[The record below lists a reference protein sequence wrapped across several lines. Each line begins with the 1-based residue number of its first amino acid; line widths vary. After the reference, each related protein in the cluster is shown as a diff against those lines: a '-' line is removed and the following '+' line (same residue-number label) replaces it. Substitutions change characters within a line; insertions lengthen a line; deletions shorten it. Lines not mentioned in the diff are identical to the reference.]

1 MGGCNLYSRC
11 SLYSESCKTQLYAV
25 TWDHLQEMKSITKEK
40 KKKERAAKGEYFEH
54 EGGRKFSS
62 TIQTWEAETI
72 YLNSLQVEG
81 KHPGFWITHRKTL
94 CIFNLAL
101 TQTQEG
107 GEEVCQN
114 DVPEK
119 HRRLQMMTCKAVN
132 SHHNIIRMAY
142 CNYDR
147 WTLSHNHRNNYNK
160 KVSDFALD
168 QILNSFFWLQAQL
181 HAPCYFCSL
190 KMSTY

>member
-1 MGGCNLYSRC
+1 MKVSMHTHTRIRKHTVGGCNLFSHC

-81 KHPGFWITHRKTL
+81 KHPGFWMTHRKTL
-94 CIFNLAL
+94 CIFSLAL
-101 TQTQEG
+101 TATDTG
-107 GEEVCQN
+107 GRWGSVSERCSRKTSTN
-114 DVPEK
+114 A
-119 HRRLQMMTCKAVN
+119 CKWWHA
-132 SHHNIIRMAY
+132 
-142 CNYDR
+142 
-147 WTLSHNHRNNYNK
+147 K
-160 KVSDFALD
+160 
-168 QILNSFFWLQAQL
+168 QL
-181 HAPCYFCSL
+181 
-190 KMSTY
+190 TVITT